1 MDDLQLRPARRDDI
15 PLLGPIEIAADRRYI
30 DAGYEGLPEGDTIPL
45 DVPVDGEVT
54 VRTADR
60 VLMRGRPTTVGGRIA
75 VRTVEAARE
84 D

>member
-1 MDDLQLRPARRDDI
+1 MISTSSTSVWTHPIRGGR
-15 PLLGPIEIAADRRYI
+15 LLKVGAA
-30 DAGYEGLPEGDTIPL
+30 GDPNTTTKAL
-45 DVPVDGEVT
+45 LAFGEVT